1 MNMTKE
7 QADYLLKLP
16 KKIINKEGN
25 LLPQITIH
33 QKYPFY
39 ERFGLLSEKDDEF
52 ACFYDYE

>member
-1 MNMTKE
+1 MTKE